1 MPQSNNEAVRADIAV
16 KSPRKKRDTSDITIA
31 GLGLALGITCA
42 LFPWY
47 IFFNQEKFGIR
58 EFTFNGRGSATSRAA
73 SYQPDLL
80 GKPFANSDLPQLNV
94 DFFPTATLASSSI
107 PMRAIPQS
115 EQPHPE
121 DRIVYRLMHVANGR
135 AMIEDEDGLWV
146 VQRGSYLPDGSRV
159 AAIER
164 RKGEW
169 VLVTTLDR
177 VLRLTR

>member
-1 MPQSNNEAVRADIAV
+1 MSQSSNQQSQGDRTV
-16 KSPRKKRDTSDITIA
+16 KPLKKRDASDITIA
-31 GLGLALGITCA
+31 GLGLALGLTCA

-47 IFFNQEKFGIR
+47 IFFNQDKFGIR
-58 EFTFNGRGSATSRAA
+58 EFSFDGRGAAA
-73 SYQPDLL
+73 SRTAGYQPDLF
-80 GKPFANSDLPQLNV
+80 GKPFADSDVPQLNV
-94 DFFPTATLASSSI
+94 DLFPTATLASSSI

-121 DRIVYRLMHVANGR
+121 DRIAYRLMHVANGR

-159 AAIER
+159 ATIER
-164 RKGEW
+164 RKDEW

-177 VLRLTR
+177 VLRLAR